1 MRNVIFGF
9 GIRAY
14 SWVPS
19 SLAIKKTFEFVA
31 ASLAFEKTGREAWNE
46 KGDRIERL
54 IDALLPLLTPGDVLP
69 IVKNAK
75 I

>member
-19 SLAIKKTFEFVA
+19 SLAIKKTFEFAA
-31 ASLAFEKTGREAWNE
+31 ASLAFEKTGREDWNE
-46 KGDRIERL
+46 KGDLIEGI
-54 IDALLPLLTPGDVLP
+54 IDAFLPSLAPGYVLP
-69 IVKNAK
+69 ILKNAK
-75 I
+75 L